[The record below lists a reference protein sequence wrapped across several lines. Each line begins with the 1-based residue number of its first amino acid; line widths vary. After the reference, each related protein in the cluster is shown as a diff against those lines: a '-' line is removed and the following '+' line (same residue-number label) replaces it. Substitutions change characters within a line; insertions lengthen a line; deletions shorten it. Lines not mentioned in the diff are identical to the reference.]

1 VLEVAIG
8 PLTITQMATKS
19 ALMRKI
25 TWCLAAASLAA
36 FLLAA
41 PTNASAQKPV
51 NLSVF
56 NPIQIVPEAESVAG
70 LRLSLFHARNAN
82 VVGFDWVWLG
92 FHQTTGNF
100 TGVAFVGLAVNM
112 VDGTMT
118 GWQATLGNLAKG
130 GMTGVQTGALNW
142 NGGQSTGLQLGA
154 VNIADEFTGLQ
165 LGLVNY
171 TRRMKG
177 VQIGLANIIT
187 EGPLPF
193 MVIANAMF

>member
-1 VLEVAIG
+1 
-8 PLTITQMATKS
+8 
-19 ALMRKI
+19 MRKI
-25 TWCLAAASLAA
+25 TWFLAAASLSA

-41 PTNASAQKPV
+41 PSNASAQKPV

-56 NPIQIVPEAESVAG
+56 NPIQIVPESESVSG
-70 LRLSLFHARNAN
+70 LRLSLFHARNAD

-118 GWQATLGNLAKG
+118 GWQATLGNFANG
-130 GMTGVQTGALNW
+130 GMTGAQTGVLNW
-142 NGGQSTGLQLGA
+142 NGGQSTGMQWGV